1 MTKNHYS
8 MFTSKNKSENSSEPA
23 TSQAT
28 SASII
33 AAGTTVEGD
42 ITSAGDIR
50 IDGILNGNIQ
60 CNAKVIIGS
69 QGQVKGDITG
79 QQADIMGKV
88 NGTIRVK
95 EILMLKGGSNV
106 AGNLFASKLSIEPS
120 ANFNGQCHMNGA
132 AETKPA
138 IPTGNGSSSVL
149 NASSVTTSASTV
161 K

>member
-1 MTKNHYS
+1 
-8 MFTSKNKSENSSEPA
+8 MFTAKNKSEYSSEP
-23 TSQAT
+23 TNPGT

-42 ITSAGDIR
+42 ITSSGDIR
-50 IDGILNGNIQ
+50 IDGLLNGNIQ
-60 CNAKVIIGS
+60 CTAKVIIGS

-95 EILMLKGGSNV
+95 ELLMLKGGSNV
-106 AGNLFASKLSIEPS
+106 TGNIFASKLSIEPS

-132 AETKPA
+132 EAKIASNSSNGAAATASQATAATTK
-138 IPTGNGSSSVL
+138 
-149 NASSVTTSASTV
+149 
-161 K
+161 

>member
-1 MTKNHYS
+1 
-8 MFTSKNKSENSSEPA
+8 MFTAKNKSEYSSEP
-23 TSQAT
+23 TTTQGT

-42 ITSAGDIR
+42 ITSTGDIR
-50 IDGILNGNIQ
+50 IDGILNGNIS

-69 QGQVKGDITG
+69 QGQVKGDISG

-95 EILMLKGGSNV
+95 ELLMLKGGSNV

-120 ANFNGQCHMNGA
+120 ANFNGQCHMNTAEQKTA
-132 AETKPA
+132 AP
-138 IPTGNGSSSVL
+138 GSNGSNSVL
-149 NASSVTTSASTV
+149 TTPSPTASPSSI

>member
-1 MTKNHYS
+1 
-8 MFTSKNKSENSSEPA
+8 MFTAKNKSEFSSEPA
-23 TSQAT
+23 TTQPT

-42 ITSAGDIR
+42 ITSSGDIR
-50 IDGILNGNIQ
+50 IDGVLNGNIQ
-60 CNAKVIIGS
+60 CSAKVIIGS

-95 EILMLKGGSNV
+95 ELLMLKGGSNV

-132 AETKPA
+132 EPKP
-138 IPTGNGSSSVL
+138 TVTSTNGSSSVL
-149 NASSVTTSASTV
+149 STPAATAASSSI

>member
-1 MTKNHYS
+1 
-8 MFTSKNKSENSSEPA
+8 MFNAKNKSEFSSEPTTTPSA
-23 TSQAT
+23 

-33 AAGTTVEGD
+33 AAGTTVEGN
-42 ITSAGDIR
+42 INSSGDIR
-50 IDGILNGNIQ
+50 IDGTLNGNVQ
-60 CNAKVIIGS
+60 CNAKVNIGA

-95 EILMLKGGSNV
+95 ELLMLKGGSNV

-120 ANFNGQCHMNGA
+120 ANFNGQCHMNGS
-132 AETKPA
+132 EPKPVA
-138 IPTGNGSSSVL
+138 SSSNGV
-149 NASSVTTSASTV
+149 NAVINQTTPSAAPSPV

>member
-1 MTKNHYS
+1 
-8 MFTSKNKSENSSEPA
+8 MFTAKNKSEYSSEPA

-42 ITSAGDIR
+42 ITSSGDIR
-50 IDGILNGNIQ
+50 IDGTLNGNIQ

-95 EILMLKGGSNV
+95 ELLMLKGGSNV

-120 ANFNGQCHMNGA
+120 ANFNGQCHMNTAEQKA
-132 AETKPA
+132 AVSST
-138 IPTGNGSSSVL
+138 NGSSSSVL
-149 NASSVTTSASTV
+149 NTPSATASPSSI

>member
-1 MTKNHYS
+1 
-8 MFTSKNKSENSSEPA
+8 MFTAKNKSEFSSEPA

-33 AAGTTVEGD
+33 ASGTTVEGD
-42 ITSAGDIR
+42 ITSSGDIR
-50 IDGILNGNIQ
+50 IDGILNGNIS

-69 QGQVKGDITG
+69 QGQVKGDISG

-95 EILMLKGGSNV
+95 ELLMLKGGSNV
-106 AGNLFASKLSIEPS
+106 AGNLFAAKLSIEPS

-132 AETKPA
+132 EPKAA
-138 IPTGNGSSSVL
+138 VSSSNGSNAILTTPTAATSS
-149 NASSVTTSASTV
+149 SSI